1 MSLMRPR
8 SSNASSTPVAAKKE
22 KTATR
27 WCSQSAQE
35 KVVVV
40 RVQGVRGQE
49 DVVAESD
56 KGTSRADA
64 TAAAAAAPPPV
75 SSKRLRWWA
84 VVLANIVFV
93 LGGQSVGCFSAG
105 YTTIRGGDSL
115 WLATVVQS
123 CGAPLTV
130 LLLLLLYFQMGS
142 PAPPL
147 IEPSERW
154 WRQSSAGAGLDG
166 RLSPSAAGSVEKR
179 GEEKK

>member
-64 TAAAAAAPPPV
+64 TAAAAAAAPPV

-123 CGAPLTV
+123 CGAPLIV
-130 LLLLLLYFQMGS
+130 LLLLYFQMGS

-166 RLSPSAAGSVEKR
+166 RLSPSAAGCVEKR